1 MNVPLKDG
9 IDDDSYAALFKP
21 VMRKLI
27 EVYQPTAVVF
37 QSGKA
42 SLRSLCCVI
51 WSLWNPVTCKAGESG
66 KASPW
71 LLSYVVWS
79 LWNPVMC
86 KAGAIYQLQKGKAVT
101 TFACSVNTCLVMHKI
116 TLLH

>member
-42 SLRSLCCVI
+42 SLRSPFCVI
-51 WSLWNPVTCKAGESG
+51 WSL
-66 KASPW
+66 
-71 LLSYVVWS
+71 LLYRTGFHNWQS
-79 LWNPVMC
+79 C
-86 KAGAIYQLQKGKAVT
+86 AR
-101 TFACSVNTCLVMHKI
+101 LVRCVS
-116 TLLH
+116 